1 MYYLCRLKK
10 KSIHYNTMQVNF
22 REIWYNYRSEVVF
35 FIVLSAIVALST
47 YLSQFIPET
56 VFDNTITPI
65 LITATV
71 ATALIGVLLM
81 YRRNNGIKAR
91 KLFGWA
97 LLVWGLSDL
106 IYLIGWAA
114 APKQLMDMG
123 ASDLTGYEMLLGN
136 LLGWMMLLYPTE
148 ALRPGWMTWK
158 IAMWQLLPMFALV
171 GLDYLIPI
179 NLSPIIA
186 LYPYVL
192 LALLFTHMRAYR
204 IWCEE
209 NYSTLD
215 DIDVRWLIRY
225 CCMLIL
231 VGVNYV
237 YICYSDAPTRGFT
250 QQWFVVFMMAY
261 SIEQILFR
269 KDPWEGIKVESG
281 ELRDERNNRSNEC
294 EIRSRL
300 VESDSVCQAAGRSV
314 SDNGLL
320 VEDGL
325 SGSKRA
331 GLLTRWMRETKPYLN
346 PDFQLMDLRHVLPMN
361 RTYLSRFLRDEFGCT
376 FYQFVNKYRIEEAK
390 RLMTEQPDLKIEDV
404 AIKSGFSS
412 RSSFTQTF
420 TKETGF
426 SPREWNQKYHPA

>member
-1 MYYLCRLKK
+1 
-10 KSIHYNTMQVNF
+10 MQVNF

-47 YLSQFIPET
+47 YLSQFIPEA

-81 YRRNNGIKAR
+81 LRRNNGIKAR

-106 IYLIGWAA
+106 IYLIGWAV
-114 APKQLMDMG
+114 APKQVMDMG
-123 ASDLTGYEMLLGN
+123 ASELSGYEMLLGN
-136 LLGWMMLLYPTE
+136 LLGWVMLLYPTE
-148 ALRPGWMTWK
+148 ALRPGWLTWK
-158 IAMWQLLPMFALV
+158 TATLELLPMFALV

-192 LALLFTHMRAYR
+192 LGLLFTHMHAYQR
-204 IWCEE
+204 WCEE

-215 DIDVRWLIRY
+215 DIDVCWLIRY

-250 QQWFVVFMMAY
+250 QQWFVVFMMIY

-269 KDPWEGIKVESG
+269 KDPWEGVKSERVNELTNEGKGLPVTGEDLNSPQDDKREAINSESAQ
-281 ELRDERNNRSNEC
+281 R
-294 EIRSRL
+294 
-300 VESDSVCQAAGRSV
+300 
-314 SDNGLL
+314 
-320 VEDGL
+320 
-325 SGSKRA
+325 
-331 GLLTRWMRETKPYLN
+331 LTRWMRETKPYLN

-361 RTYLSRFLRDEFGCT
+361 RTYLSRFIRDEFGCT

-390 RLMTEQPDLKIEDV
+390 RLMTEQPELKIEDV

-426 SPREWNQKYHPA
+426 SPREWRKEKV

>member
-1 MYYLCRLKK
+1 
-10 KSIHYNTMQVNF
+10 
-22 REIWYNYRSEVVF
+22 
-35 FIVLSAIVALST
+35 
-47 YLSQFIPET
+47 
-56 VFDNTITPI
+56 
-65 LITATV
+65 
-71 ATALIGVLLM
+71 M

-91 KLFGWA
+91 KLFGWV

-106 IYLIGWAA
+106 VYLIGWAA

-148 ALRPGWMTWK
+148 ALRPGWLTWK
-158 IAMWQLLPMFALV
+158 TAMWQLLPMFALV

-192 LALLFTHMRAYR
+192 LGLLFTHMHAYQR
-204 IWCEE
+204 WCEE

-250 QQWFVVFMMAY
+250 QQWFVVFMMIY

-269 KDPWEGIKVESG
+269 KDPWEGVKSERVNELTNEGKGLPVTGEDLNSPQDDKRKAINSESAQ
-281 ELRDERNNRSNEC
+281 R
-294 EIRSRL
+294 
-300 VESDSVCQAAGRSV
+300 
-314 SDNGLL
+314 
-320 VEDGL
+320 
-325 SGSKRA
+325 
-331 GLLTRWMRETKPYLN
+331 LTRWMRETKPYLN

-390 RLMTEQPDLKIEDV
+390 RLMTEQPEMRLADV
-404 AIKSGFSS
+404 ATRSGFSS
-412 RSSFTQTF
+412 REAFARTFTQV
-420 TKETGF
+420 TGL
-426 SPREWNQKYHPA
+426 SPREWEKECNNS

>member
-1 MYYLCRLKK
+1 
-10 KSIHYNTMQVNF
+10 MQTTI

-56 VFDNTITPI
+56 VFDDIITPI

-148 ALRPGWMTWK
+148 ALRPGWLTWK
-158 IAMWQLLPMFALV
+158 TAMWQLLPMFALV

-237 YICYSDAPTRGFT
+237 YMCYSHDHTRGFT
-250 QQWFVVFMMAY
+250 QQWFVVFMMIY

-269 KDPWEGIKVESG
+269 KDPWEGLKVESG
-281 ELRDERNNRSNEC
+281 EFLSPSENDLKVWRDE
-294 EIRSRL
+294 RSRL

-346 PDFQLMDLRHVLPMN
+346 PDFQLMALRHVLPMN
-361 RTYLSRFLRDEFGCT
+361 RTYLSRFIRDEFGCT

-426 SPREWNQKYHPA
+426 SPREWNQK

>member
-1 MYYLCRLKK
+1 MR
-10 KSIHYNTMQVNF
+10 VNF
-22 REIWYNYRSEVVF
+22 REIWHNYRSEVVF
-35 FIVLSAIVALST
+35 FIILSSIVVLSMC
-47 YLSQFIPET
+47 LSQFIPQS

-71 ATALIGVLLM
+71 VTAFLGAYILF
-81 YRRNNGIKAR
+81 RRSDGIKAR

-106 IYLIGWAA
+106 VYLIGWAA

-123 ASDLTGYEMLLGN
+123 ATELTDYELLLGN
-136 LLGWMMLLYPTE
+136 ILGWVMLMYPTE
-148 ALRPGWMTWK
+148 VLRPGWLTWK

-192 LALLFTHMRAYR
+192 LALLFTHIRAYR
-204 IWCEE
+204 IWCKE

-261 SIEQILFR
+261 SIEQILYR
-269 KDPWEGIKVESG
+269 KDPWQRLRSTAMEEVTEEPNPANAAYRATLEAWLES
-281 ELRDERNNRSNEC
+281 E
-294 EIRSRL
+294 
-300 VESDSVCQAAGRSV
+300 
-314 SDNGLL
+314 
-320 VEDGL
+320 
-325 SGSKRA
+325 
-331 GLLTRWMRETKPYLN
+331 KPYCN
-346 PDFQLMDLRHVLPMN
+346 PDFQLTDLRQVLPLN
-361 RTYLSRFLRDEFGCT
+361 RTYLSQFINTTYGCSFYKWVNGLRI
-376 FYQFVNKYRIEEAK
+376 KEAK
-390 RLMTEQPDLKIEDV
+390 RLKMEHPEWTAQDIAEHGC
-404 AIKSGFSS
+404 GFSS
-412 RSSFTQTF
+412 RQAFYRTF
-420 TKETGF
+420 LRETGQTPSEWWTEQN
-426 SPREWNQKYHPA
+426 SPTE

>member
-1 MYYLCRLKK
+1 
-10 KSIHYNTMQVNF
+10 MQVNF
-22 REIWYNYRSEVVF
+22 REIWYNYRAEVVF

-47 YLSQFIPET
+47 YLSQFIPEA

-81 YRRNNGIKAR
+81 LRRNNGIKAR

-106 IYLIGWAA
+106 VYLIGWAA

-136 LLGWMMLLYPTE
+136 LLGWVMLLYPTE

-261 SIEQILFR
+261 SIEQILYR
-269 KDPWEGIKVESG
+269 KDPWQRLRSTAMKEVTEEPNPANAAYRATLEAWLES
-281 ELRDERNNRSNEC
+281 E
-294 EIRSRL
+294 
-300 VESDSVCQAAGRSV
+300 
-314 SDNGLL
+314 
-320 VEDGL
+320 
-325 SGSKRA
+325 
-331 GLLTRWMRETKPYLN
+331 KPYCN
-346 PDFQLMDLRHVLPMN
+346 PDFQLTDLRQVLPLN
-361 RTYLSRFLRDEFGCT
+361 RTYLSQFINTTYGCSFYKWVNGLRI
-376 FYQFVNKYRIEEAK
+376 KEAK
-390 RLMTEQPDLKIEDV
+390 RLKMEHPEWTAQDIAEHGC
-404 AIKSGFSS
+404 GFSS
-412 RSSFTQTF
+412 RQAFYRTF
-420 TKETGF
+420 LRETGQTPSEWWTEQN
-426 SPREWNQKYHPA
+426 SPTE